1 MKIRYAAKTD
11 VGMKRTHNEDYFSL
25 MEDEQLF
32 IVADGM
38 GGHSSGEVAS
48 RLAAETVSE
57 FYQRT
62 KDEEATW
69 PYKMDRSLSYIE
81 NRLVCGIKLAN
92 FKIYDSAS
100 KDIRFKGMGTTL
112 VTCLINGD
120 KIFVAHV
127 GDSRCYRMR
136 HNVLSQVTRDH
147 SLLEDYKDAKPDMTE
162 EEERNFPHKNVIT
175 RALGMRDTVQVDIK
189 TEDVVDG
196 DMFLLCSD
204 GLSGMLT
211 DEMMQEILINAE
223 DLERSV
229 ADLVDQANR
238 AGGTDNVTTL
248 VLHCTNTSTK
258 AKEPPAE
265 ERAPEAQDDPPEEA
279 EGELEAKTTNKL
291 PDEEPPSEPDAEDT
305 EVTAEDTEVTAEESE
320 EPEKPAKEPVE

>member
-1 MKIRYAAKTD
+1 MNFRCLQLGEAMRIRYAAKTD

-48 RLAAETVSE
+48 RMAAETVSE

-81 NRLVCGIKLAN
+81 NRLACGIKLAN
-92 FKIYDSAS
+92 YKIYEAAS

-120 KIFVAHV
+120 KIYIAHV
-127 GDSRCYRMR
+127 GDSRCYRVREGKIDQM
-136 HNVLSQVTRDH
+136 TRDH

-175 RALGMRDTVQVDIK
+175 RALGMRDSVQVDITTQQVK
-189 TEDVVDG
+189 DG
-196 DMFLLCSD
+196 DVYLLCSD
-204 GLSGMLT
+204 GLSGMVEDPAL
-211 DEMMQEILINAE
+211 ERILVEAP
-223 DLERSV
+223 DLEHSV
-229 ADLVDQANR
+229 AELVDQANR
-238 AGGTDNVTTL
+238 AGGTDNITTL
-248 VLHCTNTSTK
+248 ILQCTNVAAGDEAKEEAAAKAEDKKASDESDKDKSEDKSEDKAGADEK
-258 AKEPPAE
+258 AKDEKA
-265 ERAPEAQDDPPEEA
+265 ASEA
-279 EGELEAKTTNKL
+279 
-291 PDEEPPSEPDAEDT
+291 
-305 EVTAEDTEVTAEESE
+305 
-320 EPEKPAKEPVE
+320 